1 MNYDSDSR
9 PKRAQQFLQ
18 EKKDKAAGMKAAE
31 TKDAETYDFMGRG
44 QEYKKLS
51 ENNASSNYDSVQRG
65 RQASAAANETVKA
78 NDMFKGLRQSV
89 VDQGDYYQ
97 ASSRMR
103 QAGLFGDVWNQKSPP
118 KWVSPDEPEE
128 IKTTYDK

>member
-1 MNYDSDSR
+1 MNYNSGSK
-9 PKRAQQFLQ
+9 PKRAQDFLR
-18 EKKDKAAGMKAAE
+18 EKLEKPSHMA
-31 TKDAETYDFMGRG
+31 RS
-44 QEYKKLS
+44 QQYKQLG
-51 ENNASSNYDSVQRG
+51 ENNVANSYDSVQRG

-78 NDMFKGLRQSV
+78 DDMFKGLRQSV

-128 IKTTYDK
+128 IKTTYQDN

>member
-1 MNYDSDSR
+1 MYHQSGSR
-9 PKRAQQFLQ
+9 PKRAQDFLQ
-18 EKKDKAAGMKAAE
+18 EKREKY
-31 TKDAETYDFMGRG
+31 TKPNYMVDS
-44 QEYKKLS
+44 QIYKMLG
-51 ENNASSNYDSVQRG
+51 EDNASNKYDSVQRG

-78 NDMFKGLRQSV
+78 DDMFKGLRQSV

-128 IKTTYDK
+128 IKTTYQDKDKEED

>member
-1 MNYDSDSR
+1 MNYESDSR
-9 PKRAQQFLQ
+9 PKRAQDFLK
-18 EKKDKAAGMKAAE
+18 EKLEKP
-31 TKDAETYDFMGRG
+31 DFLARS
-44 QEYKKLS
+44 QQYKQAS
-51 ENNASSNYDSVQRG
+51 QNNAGNNYDSVMRG
-65 RQASAAANETVKA
+65 RQAGAAANETVKA

-103 QAGLFGDVWNQKSPP
+103 QAGLFGDVWNVQSAP
-118 KWVSPDEPEE
+118 KWVSPDDPEE

>member
-1 MNYDSDSR
+1 MNYNSGSR
-9 PKRAQQFLQ
+9 PKRAQDFLQ
-18 EKKDKAAGMKAAE
+18 EKREKYSKPNNMVSSQ
-31 TKDAETYDFMGRG
+31 M
-44 QEYKKLS
+44 YKKLS
-51 ENNASSNYDSVQRG
+51 EDNAGSSYDSVMRG

-128 IKTTYDK
+128 IKTTYQDKAEEED

>member
-1 MNYDSDSR
+1 MNYQSDSR
-9 PKRAQQFLQ
+9 PKRAQDFLK
-18 EKKDKAAGMKAAE
+18 EKREKYSKPNNMVSSQ
-31 TKDAETYDFMGRG
+31 M
-44 QEYKKLS
+44 YKKLG
-51 ENNASSNYDSVQRG
+51 EDNVVSSYDSVQRG
-65 RQASAAANETVKA
+65 RQASAAANETAKA

-128 IKTTYDK
+128 IKTTYQDKDKEED